1 MDSSVTDI
9 ATEPKPST
17 GNALI
22 SLLYVARGLRGFGDG
37 FAIIILPAY
46 MTALGY
52 DAIAVGIV
60 ATASLLGT
68 ALLTLIIGWIAPR
81 HDLRALLIFGAGLM
95 AATGLAFPG
104 VEHFVLIVLVAFI
117 GTINPSGG
125 DLGVLVPLEHAV
137 LAKSATDDRR
147 TQVFARYSLIG
158 ALCTAAGSLAAT
170 LPDLLVSHGGTTL
183 GAFRLMFYAYAALG
197 ILSAALYRHVPH
209 ARGEE
214 RAPQT
219 PLGPS
224 RGTVYKLAALFSI
237 DAFAGGFVAQSLLVL
252 WLFERFDLSLSAAG
266 LFFFWSSTLSAF
278 SYPVA
283 AWIAKRIGLVN
294 TMVFT
299 HIPSS
304 IFLILAAFSPNLY
317 LALGLLLLRSALV
330 ANGCADPH
338 LLRHGRGDAGG
349 TAGGGQRHRR
359 AAQPRIRHQ
368 PGHIRRAADDGVFRP
383 AAGGLRHAQDRL
395 RPRAAVFIPP
405 HQAAG
410 GAGLTRR
417 ERSVLRNRR
426 LVEGCANAACQL
438 QSIVVSPEM
447 DEEHARLLVEHVAV
461 DRGDFDIAGT

>member
-1 MDSSVTDI
+1 MTSI
-9 ATEPKPST
+9 ATERQSPGRTS
-17 GNALI
+17 LI
-22 SLLYVARGLRGFGDG
+22 ALLYAARGLRGFGDG

-46 MTALGY
+46 MTVLGY
-52 DAIAVGIV
+52 GAVAVGFV

-68 ALLTLIIGWIAPR
+68 ALLTLVVGWIAPR

-95 AATGLAFPG
+95 AATGLAFPA
-104 VEHFVLIVLVAFI
+104 VEHIVLIALVAFI

-158 ALCTAAGSLAAT
+158 ALCTAAGSLAASV
-170 LPDLLVSHGGTTL
+170 PDFLVETGSSRL

-197 ILSAALYRHVPH
+197 VLSAVLYLQVPH

-214 RAPQT
+214 KAHHA
-219 PLGPS
+219 PLGSS
-224 RGTVYKLAALFSI
+224 RKTVFKLATLFSV

-283 AWIAKRIGLVN
+283 AWIAKRVGLVN

-304 IFLILAAFSPNLY
+304 VFLILAAFSPNLY
-317 LALGLLLLRSALV
+317 VALGLLLLRSALSQMDV
-330 ANGCADPH
+330 PTRTSYVMAVVTPAE
-338 LLRHGRGDAGG
+338 
-349 TAGGGQRHRR
+349 
-359 AAQPRIRHQ
+359 
-368 PGHIRRAADDGVFRP
+368 RP
-383 AAGGLRHAQDRL
+383 AAASVTAVPRSLASSISPAISGALLTTAFSGLPLVVCGVLKIAYDLALLYSFRH
-395 RPRAAVFIPP
+395 IKPP
-405 HQAAG
+405 
-410 GAGLTRR
+410 
-417 ERSVLRNRR
+417 
-426 LVEGCANAACQL
+426 
-438 QSIVVSPEM
+438 
-447 DEEHARLLVEHVAV
+447 EESS
-461 DRGDFDIAGT
+461 